1 MSPEPFVAPDVLIDP
16 FVGDIE
22 FAADFQGAADLLG
35 TPLLAQTGPDQ
46 LKVVLGEMTISPGSA
61 ASCACAPFR
70 LAGTIGAVGDMT
82 AIALKL
88 PVDGASVSPQAL
100 SDTGRTESLQTEF
113 PHAYSVLQGELSVN
127 SHRCSL
133 FGRKEKRLFWQL
145 ALLNS
150 ESVALSI

>member
-1 MSPEPFVAPDVLIDP
+1 M
-16 FVGDIE
+16 
-22 FAADFQGAADLLG
+22 LG

-46 LKVVLGEMTISPGSA
+46 LKVVLGEMTVSPESD
-61 ASCACAPFR
+61 APGTGTPLR
-70 LAGTIGAVGDMT
+70 LAKSVGTIRDMT
-82 AIALKL
+82 AIPLEL
-88 PVDGASVSPQAL
+88 PADAASMSVQAL
-100 SDTGRTESLQTEF
+100 GNPGHAEPLQSELSY
-113 PHAYSVLQGELSVN
+113 AYSVLQGELLVN